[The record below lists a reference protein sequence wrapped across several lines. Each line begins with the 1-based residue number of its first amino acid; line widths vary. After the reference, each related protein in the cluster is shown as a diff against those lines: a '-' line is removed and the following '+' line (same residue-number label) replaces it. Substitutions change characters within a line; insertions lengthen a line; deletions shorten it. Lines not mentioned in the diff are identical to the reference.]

1 MPSVAFTA
9 TVYDPTGVPEPEP
22 LGVELLLPPH
32 PTAATIKAT
41 VTRAKATPQRR
52 RRDGIAIRNTPASK
66 PPPLVNQKGMPAG
79 SSSAW
84 AVLIVNVTVPLVVE
98 LLSTTGLPLI
108 EQLMN
113 AEAGA
118 VQVKLTEPL

>member
-1 MPSVAFTA
+1 M
-9 TVYDPTGVPEPEP
+9 
-22 LGVELLLPPH
+22 L
-32 PTAATIKAT
+32 
-41 VTRAKATPQRR
+41 QRR
-52 RRDGIAIRNTPASK
+52 RRDGIVIRNTPASN

-79 SSSAW
+79 SSAAW
-84 AVLIVNVTVPLVVE
+84 AVLIVNVTVPLVVV